1 MKLTVQRLLEY
12 VEQTPVIPAV
22 KDEAGLQAV
31 RETESRVVF
40 ILFGDILTIGGIV
53 EQIHAM
59 NKRAIVHADL
69 VSGLSSREIAADFIA
84 KNTGADGIISTKPS
98 VIRRAHEL
106 GLFTIQRFFLLD
118 SMALN
123 NLRQQA
129 AQTRPD
135 VVEVLP
141 AGLTKVIRLLRREV
155 GKNLIAGGLILDKD
169 DVIAAL
175 GAGAAAVSTTNPL
188 LWNL

>member
-84 KNTGADGIISTKPS
+84 KNTGADGIISTKLY
-98 VIRRAHEL
+98 IL
-106 GLFTIQRFFLLD
+106 Q
-118 SMALN
+118 
-123 NLRQQA
+123 
-129 AQTRPD
+129 
-135 VVEVLP
+135 
-141 AGLTKVIRLLRREV
+141 
-155 GKNLIAGGLILDKD
+155 KNLL
-169 DVIAAL
+169 
-175 GAGAAAVSTTNPL
+175 
-188 LWNL
+188 